1 LITIP
6 GLEAVAAVVALSTT
20 VLPLDEAT
28 VLELLDTV
36 LLTVDDVTVSTA
48 HAGDDSAVASTTRNM
63 PVFFRMFPRYIFQ
76 SSPAARTNIFIT
88 ALFDDAAL
96 H

>member
-1 LITIP
+1 MSELFITMP

-20 VLPLDEAT
+20 VLPLDDAT

-48 HAGDDSAVASTTRNM
+48 HAGDDSAVARATTNM
-63 PVFFRMFPRYIFQ
+63 PVFFRMFPRSLTPGHVINACR
-76 SSPAARTNIFIT
+76 SLP
-88 ALFDDAAL
+88 
-96 H
+96 